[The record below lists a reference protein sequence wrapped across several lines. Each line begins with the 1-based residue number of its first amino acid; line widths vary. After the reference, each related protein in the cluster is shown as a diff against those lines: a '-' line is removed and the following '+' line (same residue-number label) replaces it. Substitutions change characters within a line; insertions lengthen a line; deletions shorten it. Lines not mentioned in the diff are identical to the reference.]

1 MFVVW
6 ESVRRPGI
14 GASAVYIHNS
24 GRLSGVR
31 TRRRR
36 PVICFAR
43 RAGGNSSAANGRN
56 CRHERAHI
64 YNSRMVADSP
74 GVSVNL
80 VAAMA
85 ERMKGGLAV
94 FVKTP
99 ELSPVKTRLAAEVGE
114 TVARAAYDSM
124 LKQASSMMRQ
134 VQDTGVAVYWAVGEA
149 EGVSHPRWREFP
161 AVFTGEG
168 GLGDRLHH
176 VYTTIQKKHGRA
188 ALSGSDCPALSAETV
203 CAALRGARGS
213 IVVGPTTDGGFYLFA
228 AACRIS
234 PKIWRAVRYSRGDT
248 LAQLLRH
255 FPSQQIRQLPVLT
268 DVDDRDSL
276 RAAGMSDT
284 SD

>member
-1 MFVVW
+1 
-6 ESVRRPGI
+6 
-14 GASAVYIHNS
+14 
-24 GRLSGVR
+24 
-31 TRRRR
+31 
-36 PVICFAR
+36 
-43 RAGGNSSAANGRN
+43 
-56 CRHERAHI
+56 
-64 YNSRMVADSP
+64 MVADSP

-134 VQDTGVAVYWAVGEA
+134 VQATGIAVYWAVGEA

-168 GLGDRLHH
+168 ELGDRLNHI
-176 VYTTIQKKHGRA
+176 YAMLQKKHGSA

-203 CAALRGARGS
+203 CAALREARGS

-228 AACRIS
+228 GSCRIS
-234 PKIWRAVRYSRGDT
+234 PQIWRAVGYSRGDT
-248 LAQLLRH
+248 LSQLLGH
-255 FPSQQIRQLPVLT
+255 FPSHQIRRLPELT

-276 RAAGMSDT
+276 RSSGMSDVF
-284 SD
+284 DL

>member
-1 MFVVW
+1 
-6 ESVRRPGI
+6 
-14 GASAVYIHNS
+14 
-24 GRLSGVR
+24 
-31 TRRRR
+31 
-36 PVICFAR
+36 
-43 RAGGNSSAANGRN
+43 
-56 CRHERAHI
+56 
-64 YNSRMVADSP
+64 
-74 GVSVNL
+74 
-80 VAAMA
+80 
-85 ERMKGGLAV
+85 MKGGLAV

-114 TVARAAYDSM
+114 TVARAAYDNM
-124 LKQASSMMRQ
+124 LTQTSSMMRQ
-134 VQDTGVAVYWAVGEA
+134 AQDAGVAVYWAVGEA

-168 GLGDRLHH
+168 GLGDRLNH
-176 VYTTIQKKHGRA
+176 VYAMMQKKHGRA

-203 CAALRGARGS
+203 CAALRGARGN

-228 AACRIS
+228 AARRIS

-255 FPSQQIRQLPVLT
+255 FPAQQIRQLPVLT

-284 SD
+284 SDL

>member
-1 MFVVW
+1 
-6 ESVRRPGI
+6 
-14 GASAVYIHNS
+14 
-24 GRLSGVR
+24 
-31 TRRRR
+31 
-36 PVICFAR
+36 
-43 RAGGNSSAANGRN
+43 
-56 CRHERAHI
+56 
-64 YNSRMVADSP
+64 
-74 GVSVNL
+74 
-80 VAAMA
+80 
-85 ERMKGGLAV
+85 MKGGLAV

-124 LKQASSMMRQ
+124 LTQASSMMRQ

-203 CAALRGARGS
+203 CAALRGARGN

-228 AACRIS
+228 AARRIS

-255 FPSQQIRQLPVLT
+255 FPSRQIRQLPVLT

-276 RAAGMSDT
+276 RAAGMSDA
-284 SD
+284 SG

>member
-1 MFVVW
+1 
-6 ESVRRPGI
+6 
-14 GASAVYIHNS
+14 
-24 GRLSGVR
+24 
-31 TRRRR
+31 
-36 PVICFAR
+36 
-43 RAGGNSSAANGRN
+43 
-56 CRHERAHI
+56 
-64 YNSRMVADSP
+64 
-74 GVSVNL
+74 
-80 VAAMA
+80 
-85 ERMKGGLAV
+85 MKGGLAV

-114 TVARAAYDSM
+114 NVARAAYDNM
-124 LKQASSMMRQ
+124 LIQTSSMMRQ
-134 VQDTGVAVYWAVGEA
+134 VQDTGIAVYWAVGEA

-168 GLGDRLHH
+168 ELGDRLNH
-176 VYTTIQKKHGRA
+176 VYTMMQKKHGRA

-203 CAALRGARGS
+203 CAALRGARGN

-228 AACRIS
+228 AARRIS

-255 FPSQQIRQLPVLT
+255 FPAQQIRQLSVLT

-284 SD
+284 SDL